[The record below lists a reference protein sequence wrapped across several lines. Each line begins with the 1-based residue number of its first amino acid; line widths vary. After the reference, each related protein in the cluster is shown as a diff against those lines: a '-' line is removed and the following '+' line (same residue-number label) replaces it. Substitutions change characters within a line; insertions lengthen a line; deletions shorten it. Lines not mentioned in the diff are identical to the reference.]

1 MPAVRELEGERHDND
16 CCKER
21 EGIHGSGAL
30 QDHAFDDVG
39 NIFTLIDS
47 SLDDFKNLLPLDDLN
62 RISFFIEELSD
73 QRAADTVA
81 LILKAIDFDAVLQG
95 FVSGLDG
102 VNQGRDFGASSQK
115 NFCKL
120 FGAWAGHIH
129 AIKNEAAGGG
139 VN

>member
-47 SLDDFKNLLPLDDLN
+47 SLDDLKNLLPLDDLN
-62 RISFFIEELSD
+62 RICFFIEELRD

-95 FVSGLDG
+95 FVSPLDG
-102 VNQGRDFGASSQK
+102 VNQGGDFAASGQK
-115 NFCKL
+115 NLGKL
-120 FGAWAGHIH
+120 GGAGAGRIY
-129 AIKNEAAGGG
+129 AVKN
-139 VN
+139 